1 MPDRSVQFEAG
12 SYRWVR
18 ESLPDRPAAGVIAI
32 DGKTA
37 RRSGDPQREQS
48 PLHLVTA
55 YAVEQRLV
63 IGQNA
68 VGSKA
73 NEITV
78 IPALLERLVLKEPGD
93 HH

>member
-1 MPDRSVQFEAG
+1 MR
-12 SYRWVR
+12 
-18 ESLPDRPAAGVIAI
+18 
-32 DGKTA
+32 
-37 RRSGDPQREQS
+37 REQS

-78 IPALLERLVLKEPGD
+78 IPALLERLVLKGQVITIDVMDVSDPSPSRSWRVVGTMCWPS
-93 HH
+93 